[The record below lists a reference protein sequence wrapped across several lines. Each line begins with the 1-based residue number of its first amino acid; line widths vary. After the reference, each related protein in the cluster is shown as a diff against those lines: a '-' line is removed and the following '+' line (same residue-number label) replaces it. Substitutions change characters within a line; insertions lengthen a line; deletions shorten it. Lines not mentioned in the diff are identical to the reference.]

1 MKTRIALLILTTLL
15 CVTNI
20 GHGQDSLHI
29 TVKKLFELAE
39 NNSRQL
45 KLDAIRIQDL
55 QAGVEVA
62 KNQRLPDV
70 DMAVS
75 AGYLTD
81 VGVIGM
87 GTMKTGF
94 YDMPHFSNS
103 YVLQASYLLFS
114 GGRVERDI
122 EISEL
127 RGRVAGLNYEKNK
140 MEVKLLLVGYYLDLF
155 RLLGQRNVYKSN
167 INQASMLLEKI
178 DNRMRA
184 GIVLRSDKIRSE
196 LLLEEMKLQ
205 LVKVSNRIRIINN
218 AMVEILV
225 LPEGTIIEPDTIL
238 PENNVT
244 ELTLNTLQQV
254 ALQNQPEL
262 KINQLNTEM
271 AEKRQQQIKAAY
283 LPEASLYASN
293 GLARPYVYDIP
304 AKDIYANNLTVGVR
318 LNYSLSGL
326 YKNKARVDAATK
338 GLQAAT
344 QYEQLAH
351 ENMRKAVFNAYTL
364 WNEAGDQLSSEAKK
378 LELATEN
385 YRRITNAYDQQV
397 ALITDITDASNQK
410 LAAEL
415 QLTNAQAQRVMRY
428 FELQKVTGQLN

>member
-1 MKTRIALLILTTLL
+1 MKTRIELLILSTIF

-20 GHGQDSLHI
+20 AHGQDSLHI

-45 KLDAIRIQDL
+45 KLDAIRIQDA
-55 QAGVEVA
+55 QAVIDVS
-62 KNQRLPDV
+62 KNQRLPDI
-70 DMAVS
+70 DMAVT

-114 GGRVERDI
+114 GGRVGRDI

-155 RLLGQRNVYKSN
+155 RLLGQQYVYKSN
-167 INQASMLLEKI
+167 IDQASMLLEKI
-178 DNRMRA
+178 DNRMKA
-184 GIVLRSDKIRSE
+184 GIVLKSDKIRSE

-205 LVKVSNRIRIINN
+205 LVKVSNRIKVINN

-238 PENNVT
+238 PENVAEVRLYT
-244 ELTLNTLQQV
+244 AQQE

-262 KINQLNTEM
+262 EINRINTEV
-271 AEKRQQQIKAAY
+271 AGKRQQQIKAAY
-283 LPEASLYASN
+283 LPEATLYATN

-344 QYEQLAH
+344 QYEQLAQ
-351 ENMRKAVFNAYTL
+351 ENIRKAVFNAYTL